1 MEKPNKKRMIT
12 AGILLTLAI
21 LSITGVLT
29 SLQRIVILP
38 PAENYVEASQ
48 EKALTAFITVS
59 AVKGLI
65 AVVEGSDVVGI
76 EVGDVV
82 QPLYDAI
89 DITWKIL
96 ALSLGALYAIEILLG
111 LSGVLGKVFLS
122 SMFILALVTQFT
134 KKTILR
140 KAAVLTGALGL
151 FFFVAVPITLAVS
164 GSLSEGYSKPVRD
177 RFDLS
182 MTEFQESF
190 QARLDELKVSR
201 MEDFITVAG
210 GSVEWHG
217 VYPDISFP
225 SISFPKYYIVQAILA
240 DMSDM
245 VKELPELLIRTGVTW
260 LLDVIIIPVG
270 LLFLLYRLAIL
281 FTESLFGGAKADRL
295 EKTLKKYLEKKTA
308 SEQ

>member
-1 MEKPNKKRMIT
+1 MEKPGKKRMIA
-12 AGILLTLAI
+12 AGILLTLAV
-21 LSITGVLT
+21 LSVTGVLT
-29 SLQRIVILP
+29 SLQRKLILP
-38 PAENYVEASQ
+38 PAESYVEASQ

-111 LSGVLGKVFLS
+111 LSAVLGKVFLS
-122 SMFILALVTQFT
+122 LMFILALVTLFAKQS
-134 KKTILR
+134 ILR
-140 KAAVLTGALGL
+140 KAAVFTGVLGF
-151 FFFVAVPITLAVS
+151 FFFVAVPVTLAVS
-164 GSLSEGYSKPVRD
+164 GSLSESYSKPVRD

-182 MTEFQESF
+182 MTEFQENF
-190 QARLDELKVSR
+190 QERLDELKVSG
-201 MEDFITVAG
+201 MEDFITVTG

-217 VYPDISFP
+217 IHPDIAFP
-225 SISFPKYYIVQAILA
+225 SVSFPKYYIVQTILA

-281 FTESLFGGAKADRL
+281 FTESLFGGVTADRL
-295 EKTLKKYLEKKTA
+295 DRTLKKYLEKGVP